1 MPWYNFSSVPFAYL
15 FLSRQVPGSG
25 IQLAR
30 ALAPDH
36 VSRNA
41 IDQFATNNPEFAG
54 ANIGSIPPLFDPSID
69 NYQHIDLLKLILF
82 YNEDMGIVAGS
93 GVSERRKAMRNWL
106 ITF

>member
-1 MPWYNFSSVPFAYL
+1 VA
-15 FLSRQVPGSG
+15 GSG

-36 VSRNA
+36 ASRNA

-54 ANIGSIPPLFDPSID
+54 ANIGSIPPLFDRSID
-69 NYQHIDLLKLILF
+69 NYQHLEFLKLILF
-82 YNEDMGIVAGS
+82 YNEDMGIVPGN
-93 GVSERRKAMRNWL
+93 GVPDRRKAMRNWL

>member
-1 MPWYNFSSVPFAYL
+1 VA
-15 FLSRQVPGSG
+15 GSG

-36 VSRNA
+36 ASHNA
-41 IDQFATNNPEFAG
+41 INQFATNNPEFAG

-69 NYQHIDLLKLILF
+69 NYQHLKFLKLILF
-82 YNEDMGIVAGS
+82 YNEDIGIVAGN
-93 GVSERRKAMRNWL
+93 GVPDHRKAMRNWL